1 MKNVTSIITLFFM
14 LTITP
19 SLFSFYSIITS
30 SASYLSACKMY
41 YTYVSHISE
50 SLYFLSHLSEC
61 DYCYIPCNMIQKEHC
76 IQIDKAFFFHKKI
89 RSCLHKVMQTKSIIP
104 IITLFQH
111 ARHPWCLRDQALMH
125 EVFLLIFI
133 IHKQILLQE
142 CKESDHSLK
151 KSTLDTLVEVSDKI
165 NQLPITEVL
174 SAIDM
179 LITELPPF
187 LEKYELNSSITWRNW
202 LKKYWWVPP
211 IFGGW
216 FALRILVNFQ
226 KGYYYYHDDIRYPYI
241 RPSRLQYDKVI
252 TNPDELSYHMRNK
265 NDHQK

>member
-1 MKNVTSIITLFFM
+1 MLATL
-14 LTITP
+14 
-19 SLFSFYSIITS
+19 SLFSFDSIITTS
-30 SASYLSACKMY
+30 SSCFHACKMY

-50 SLYFLSHLSEC
+50 SLYFLSHLSQG
-61 DYCYIPCNMIQKEHC
+61 DYCYIPCNMIEKEHC
-76 IQIDKAFFFHKKI
+76 IQIDKALFFHKKT
-89 RSCLHKVMQTKSIIP
+89 RSCLHKVLQTGSVAP
-104 IITLFQH
+104 IITLFRQVRYPQYLNDH
-111 ARHPWCLRDQALMH
+111 ALMH
-125 EVFLLIFI
+125 EIFFLIFI

-142 CKESDHSLK
+142 CKENDHSVK

-179 LITELPPF
+179 LMTELPPF

-211 IFGGW
+211 VFGGW

-226 KGYYYYHDDIRYPYI
+226 KGYYYYDIYDIRHPQP
-241 RPSRLQYDKVI
+241 RPSRLQHDTVI
-252 TNPDELSYHMRNK
+252 TNPEELSHLMRNK
-265 NDHQK
+265 NGNEK